1 MGTFL
6 DITDVALIA
15 FLLGMGTIMVIHSV
29 RRLRRG
35 DEVTAKEAVKWRRTV
50 RRLGFDASPD
60 MNPDITDILVRAWR
74 TANGWIALGFGIGA
88 LLAGIACGIAF
99 ALMGDNH
106 GGDDLSLLI
115 AFEASVSLVL

>member
-1 MGTFL
+1 MSPKGTFL

-50 RRLGFDASPD
+50 RRLGLTPR
-60 MNPDITDILVRAWR
+60 PT
-74 TANGWIALGFGIGA
+74 
-88 LLAGIACGIAF
+88 
-99 ALMGDNH
+99 
-106 GGDDLSLLI
+106 
-115 AFEASVSLVL
+115 

>member
-1 MGTFL
+1 MGTFI

-15 FLLGMGTIMVIHSV
+15 FLLGMGAIMVIHSV

-60 MNPDITDILVRAWR
+60 MNPDHHRYPRTRLADGEWLDSSWLRHRRA
-74 TANGWIALGFGIGA
+74 
-88 LLAGIACGIAF
+88 AGGGRLWHRLRA
-99 ALMGDNH
+99 H
-106 GGDDLSLLI
+106 GRQSWWG
-115 AFEASVSLVL
+115 